1 MAAPSATELLRK
13 AATFV
18 KSKKY
23 QDAVDIYLQAT
34 ETSPGDARA
43 WFGLGVCLY
52 RIGNLDVA
60 RIALERAQRMGYPK
74 ADEALARLEAA
85 EVRRKERTAQKAAQ
99 KKKPGAAAAPAVA
112 EVKKIEMGR
121 FVRVMLVEA
130 SEADK
135 RSITSALEAAI
146 TDVEVTSVPYS
157 ISSSDTMSGAVHY
170 DVIVLDWDMGPDA
183 ARGLIQILRIKRPL
197 LLIICLLDR
206 WNAETAVETLEAG
219 ADIFMVK
226 NPGFG
231 SSLPMLIMQW
241 DLRARATAKSEAGR
255 RAGDGA
261 AAWPDALDSL
271 APMLIQIDADY
282 TLAQGNEA
290 ALKGLKRG
298 RDEFT
303 GLNYAQ
309 ILYGRAAPPDTC
321 PLWRAIEAGETSEGS
336 ITLAETGAVMAVRSW
351 PVRSMSGNITGAIA
365 MLDSGESTEVHAETS
380 TQWLYRN
387 LTEKSAG
394 GIVLVGPDGNIEYAN
409 PAFCAIAGRTDSELF
424 GHAVGRLVGAA
435 DRSALGTAISQAIAS
450 GKATCYLALRRAD
463 GADVSVQA
471 RFSQFSTDDE
481 DNFLVLN
488 VMECAPQ
495 SAMVASAAPAPPTAG
510 STDPLDLLVAVAP
523 DMFFRTDAE
532 RAIVWASPAADDLLG
547 CSAGSLIG
555 SPLESII
562 AQESRI
568 TAEQI
573 MDRASQAN
581 IQADAEVEVQRPD
594 MGTFWAHLT
603 LIPSPNGQGVEGI
616 LKDISDRKLT
626 DAIRG
631 LLGDQG

>member
-1 MAAPSATELLRK
+1 MAAPTATQLLRK

-23 QDAVDIYLQAT
+23 QDAVDVYLQAT

-74 ADEALARLEAA
+74 ADEALSRLEAA
-85 EVRRKERTAQKAAQ
+85 EERRQERTAQKAARTQ
-99 KKKPGAAAAPAVA
+99 PDAPSAAPAAVP
-112 EVKKIEMGR
+112 VKKVELGR

-130 SEADK
+130 TEADR
-135 RSITSALEAAI
+135 RSITSALETAI
-146 TDVEVTSVPYS
+146 TDVEVTSVPYT

-206 WNAETAVETLEAG
+206 WNPTTAIETLEAG
-219 ADIFMVK
+219 ADLFMVK
-226 NPGFG
+226 NAAFAT
-231 SSLPMLIMQW
+231 SLPMLIMQW
-241 DLRARATAKSEAGR
+241 DVRARATAQNEAGR
-255 RAGDGA
+255 RAGDRA
-261 AAWPDALDSL
+261 AVWPAALDSL
-271 APMLIQIDADY
+271 TPMLLHVDADY
-282 TLAQGNEA
+282 TIAQGNEA
-290 ALKGLKRG
+290 TLKGLKRG

-303 GLNYAQ
+303 GLNYSQ
-309 ILYGRAAPPDTC
+309 MLYGRATPPDTC
-321 PLWRAIEAGETSEGS
+321 PLWRAIESGTTSQGN
-336 ITLAETGAVMAVRSW
+336 ITLAETGAVMAVRAW
-351 PVRSMSGNITGAIA
+351 PVLAMNGNVTGAIA
-365 MLDSGESTEVHAETS
+365 MLDPGEAAEAHPETS

-409 PAFCAIAGRTDSELF
+409 PAFCGIAGRTDSELF

-450 GKATCYLALRRAD
+450 GKATCYLDLRRAD

-471 RFSQFSTDDE
+471 RFSQFSTDDD

-495 SAMVASAAPAPPTAG
+495 SGSAASAAPAPPTAG
-510 STDPLDLLVAVAP
+510 STDPLDPLVAVAP

-532 RAIVWASPAADDLLG
+532 RAITWASPAAEHLLG
-547 CSAGSLIG
+547 CSADSLSG
-555 SPLESII
+555 AALESII
-562 AQESRI
+562 APDSRA
-568 TAEQI
+568 TADQV
-573 MDRASQAN
+573 MDRASQAG

-594 MGTFWAHLT
+594 MRTFWAHLT
-603 LIPSPNGQGVEGI
+603 LIPSADGRGVEGI

-626 DAIRG
+626 DAIREM
-631 LLGDQG
+631 LSKQG

>member
-1 MAAPSATELLRK
+1 MAPPSATELLRK

-23 QDAVDIYLQAT
+23 QDAVDVYLQAT

-74 ADEALARLEAA
+74 ADEALSRLRAA
-85 EVRRKERTAQKAAQ
+85 EERRQERTAQKATQAR
-99 KKKPGAAAAPAVA
+99 PGAAAAAPAPKVP
-112 EVKKIEMGR
+112 VKKVEMGR

-130 SEADK
+130 GEADK
-135 RSITSALEAAI
+135 RTITSALEAAI
-146 TDVEVTSVPYS
+146 TDVEVTSMPYN

-170 DVIVLDWDMGPDA
+170 DVVVLDWDMGPDA

-206 WNAETAVETLEAG
+206 WDPATAIATLEAG
-219 ADIFMVK
+219 ADLFLVK
-226 NPGFG
+226 NASFAT
-231 SSLPMLIMQW
+231 SLPMLIMQW
-241 DLRARATAKSEAGR
+241 DTRARATAQNESGR
-255 RAGDGA
+255 RASDRKVV
-261 AAWPDALDSL
+261 WPAALDSIG
-271 APMLIQIDADY
+271 PMLIQVDADY
-282 TLAQGNEA
+282 TIAQGNET
-290 ALKGLKRG
+290 ALKALKRG

-303 GLNYAQ
+303 GLNYSQ
-309 ILYGRAAPPDTC
+309 MLYGRAAPPDTC
-321 PLWRAIEAGETSEGS
+321 PLWRTIESGTPSQGN
-336 ITLAETGAVMAVRSW
+336 ITLAETGSVVAVRAW
-351 PVRSMSGNITGAIA
+351 PVLSTSGNVTSVVAL
-365 MLDSGESTEVHAETS
+365 LDPGESAEETPETS
-380 TQWLYRN
+380 AQWLYRN

-409 PAFCAIAGRTDSELF
+409 PAFCGIAGRTDSELF

-463 GADVSVQA
+463 GVDVSVQA

-488 VMECAPQ
+488 VMECAAQ
-495 SAMVASAAPAPPTAG
+495 SSSVVAPPLPTTTG
-510 STDPLDLLVAVAP
+510 STDPLDPLVTIAP

-532 RAIVWASPAADDLLG
+532 HAITWASPAAEHLLG
-547 CSAGSLIG
+547 CAADSLNG
-555 SPLESII
+555 TALESII
-562 AQESRI
+562 APDSRAD
-568 TAEQI
+568 AEQI
-573 MDRASQAN
+573 LDRAAQAG
-581 IQADAEVEVQRPD
+581 IAADGEVQVRRPD
-594 MGTFWAHLT
+594 TRTFWAHLT
-603 LIPSPNGQGVEGI
+603 LIPAPDGRGVEGI

-626 DAIRG
+626 EAIRG
-631 LLGDQG
+631 LLSSQG